1 MILKFLAMNGYG
13 IYVWPAFLFTLFSFT
28 ILYLIIKSQLIRERK
43 RFENKFNKLSQSKPN
58 IAINQKLLK
67 EILDNRATYKI

>member
-1 MILKFLAMNGYG
+1 
-13 IYVWPAFLFTLFSFT
+13 
-28 ILYLIIKSQLIRERK
+28 RERK

-67 EILDNRATYKI
+67 EILDNRATYNI